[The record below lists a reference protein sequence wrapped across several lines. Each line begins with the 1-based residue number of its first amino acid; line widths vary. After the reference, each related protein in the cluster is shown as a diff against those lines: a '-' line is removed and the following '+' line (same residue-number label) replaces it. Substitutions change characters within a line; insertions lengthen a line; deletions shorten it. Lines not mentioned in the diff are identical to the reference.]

1 MPRIRTIKPEFATD
15 EKLAKVSREA
25 RLTFVLLVTQADDDG
40 LLNGRMRQ
48 LLGALYPHDEDVGA
62 AQLDHWLKELEH
74 IGAVRW
80 RETVDAAPVIELVNW
95 SKHQRIDHKGRSMLL
110 PELRPLHSDS
120 REFRE
125 ILASDSRES
134 RAPTLDL
141 GPRTENQGPAAA
153 ARARGEI
160 RVELARTANDAL
172 DAAFGTADPRRRP
185 LLPASA
191 AAVLEV
197 LDADAIPLE
206 FACTA
211 IRDAVPAL
219 KEPPR
224 SLAYFAP
231 IIRERWGHQN
241 ARGPTSVPSDS
252 DAAIERLNAEREAR
266 RKRNLASGVTAHA
279 S

>member
-95 SKHQRIDHKGRSMLL
+95 SRHQRIDHKGRSMLL
-110 PELRPLHSDS
+110 HELKPLVADP
-120 REFRE
+120 REPRE
-125 ILASDSRES
+125 SLASDSREP

-153 ARARGEI
+153 ARAR
-160 RVELARTANDAL
+160 VELARTANDAL
-172 DAAFGTADPRRRP
+172 DAAFGTTDVRRKL
-185 LLPASA
+185 LLPGTA
-191 AAVLEV
+191 AAVIEV
-197 LDADAIPLE
+197 LEADAIPLD
-206 FACTA
+206 FALAA

-219 KEPPR
+219 KEAPR

-231 IIRERWGHQN
+231 IIRERWGQQQ
-241 ARGPTSVPSDS
+241 ARGPASVPSDT
-252 DAAIERLNAEREAR
+252 DAAVERLNAEREAR
-266 RKRNLASGVTAHA
+266 RKRNLAKGVTAHA